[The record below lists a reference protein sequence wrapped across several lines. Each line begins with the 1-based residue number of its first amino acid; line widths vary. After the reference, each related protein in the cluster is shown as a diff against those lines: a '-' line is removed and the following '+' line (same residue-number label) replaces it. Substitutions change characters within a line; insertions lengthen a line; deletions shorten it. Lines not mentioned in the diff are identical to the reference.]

1 MPIQRHEIDF
11 ATLPEDVLERWRA
24 LPPAVVSDCM
34 NRTQVMAGAIK
45 PVGDGMRLVGQARTV
60 TCMVGDNSAIH
71 TALAMVRRGEVLVV
85 DAGGYED
92 TAIWGG
98 IMTRAALQRGIAG
111 LVVDGAVRD
120 VAEIREFGFPC
131 FARAVVPAG
140 PHKGFRRHHRR
151 PYFLRRLPGPPRRPG
166 ARRRRWCLRG
176 APGAGRGDP
185 RRVPGQDR
193 PGGKDQ
199 RQHGH
204 RRPADRHHG
213 LGGAG
218 DPRRLAR
225 RRRGGRYA

>member
-11 ATLPEDVLERWRA
+11 KTLPADVLDQWRG

-60 TCMVGDNSAIH
+60 TCMVGDNSAVH
-71 TALAMVRRGEVLVV
+71 AAVGMVRPGEVLVV

-92 TAIWGG
+92 TALWGG

-120 VAEIREFGFPC
+120 VAEIRELGFSC

-140 PHKGFRRHHRR
+140 PHKGFGGVIDGPISCAGCPVKPGDLVLGDDDGVCVVPLERAAGI
-151 PYFLRRLPGPPRRPG
+151 LTASLDKIAQEEQTNADTAAGRLPS
-166 ARRRRWCLRG
+166 
-176 APGAGRGDP
+176 
-185 RRVPGQDR
+185 DR
-193 PGGKDQ
+193 L
-199 RQHGH
+199 
-204 RRPADRHHG
+204 G
-213 LGGAG
+213 LPEPEILGE
-218 DPRRLAR
+218 
-225 RRRGGRYA
+225 

>member
-92 TAIWGG
+92 TAVWGG
-98 IMTRAALQRGIAG
+98 IMTRAALQRGLAG

-131 FARAVVPAG
+131 FARAAVPAG
-140 PHKGFRRHHRR
+140 PHKGFGGIIDGPISCAGCPVKPGDLVLGDDDGVCVVPLERTQE
-151 PYFLRRLPGPPRRPG
+151 LLAASLDKIAQEDETNANTAAGGLPS
-166 ARRRRWCLRG
+166 
-176 APGAGRGDP
+176 
-185 RRVPGQDR
+185 DR
-193 PGGKDQ
+193 MGLPEPEIIGG
-199 RQHGH
+199 
-204 RRPADRHHG
+204 
-213 LGGAG
+213 
-218 DPRRLAR
+218 
-225 RRRGGRYA
+225 

>member
-11 ATLPEDVLERWRA
+11 ATLPEDVLEQWRA

-60 TCMVGDNSAIH
+60 TCMVGDNSALH

-120 VAEIREFGFPC
+120 VAEICAFGFPC

-140 PHKGFRRHHRR
+140 PHKGFGGIID
-151 PYFLRRLPGPPRRPG
+151 GPISCAGCPVRPG
-166 ARRRRWCLRG
+166 DLVLGDDDGVCVVPLGRAEEILAASLDRI
-176 APGAGRGDP
+176 ANEEKTNANTAAGGLPIDILGLEEP
-185 RRVPGQDR
+185 EV
-193 PGGKDQ
+193 
-199 RQHGH
+199 
-204 RRPADRHHG
+204 
-213 LGGAG
+213 LGG
-218 DPRRLAR
+218 
-225 RRRGGRYA
+225 

>member
-11 ATLPEDVLERWRA
+11 ATLPGDVLEQWRA

-98 IMTRAALQRGIAG
+98 IMTRAALRRGIAG

-140 PHKGFRRHHRR
+140 PHKGFGGIID
-151 PYFLRRLPGPPRRPG
+151 GPISCAGCPVRPG
-166 ARRRRWCLRG
+166 DLVLGDDDGVCVVPLERAEATL
-176 APGAGRGDP
+176 AASLDKIAQEEKTNANTAAGGLPIDTMGLAEP
-185 RRVPGQDR
+185 EI
-193 PGGKDQ
+193 
-199 RQHGH
+199 
-204 RRPADRHHG
+204 
-213 LGGAG
+213 LGG
-218 DPRRLAR
+218 
-225 RRRGGRYA
+225 

>member
-11 ATLPEDVLERWRA
+11 ATLPEDVLEQWRA

-140 PHKGFRRHHRR
+140 PHKGFGGIID
-151 PYFLRRLPGPPRRPG
+151 GPISCAGCPVRPG
-166 ARRRRWCLRG
+166 DLVL
-176 APGAGRGDP
+176 GDDDGVCV
-185 RRVPGQDR
+185 VPLERAEATLAASLDKIAQEEKTNANTAS
-193 PGGKDQ
+193 GGLPIDTM
-199 RQHGH
+199 GLAE
-204 RRPADRHHG
+204 PEI
-213 LGGAG
+213 LGG
-218 DPRRLAR
+218 
-225 RRRGGRYA
+225 